1 MRWGTQQLASSPART
16 DLHTGEGTEP
26 LEGRN
31 VARLESEMF
40 FSHALSTTTP
50 DTVESLFRSCVA
62 RRLRGEPTAY
72 ILGQR
77 QFWGFD
83 FTVSPATL
91 IPRPDTET
99 MIDAA
104 LSLYTTDRP
113 PQRILDL
120 GTGSGCILL
129 SLLSEFKEARGVG
142 VDRSPQA
149 LQVARINAHR
159 MRLTERCTFIESDW
173 LDKVDGSERFDLVA
187 SNPPYIP
194 RADLASLEPDVKD
207 FEPAGALDGGED
219 GLQVYRHFASSDKL
233 DRVMAPGAF
242 LLLEVGAGQASQVAE
257 LFHPKRRCIAVKR
270 DLAGVERCLVLQ

>member
-1 MRWGTQQLASSPART
+1 
-16 DLHTGEGTEP
+16 
-26 LEGRN
+26 
-31 VARLESEMF
+31 MF
-40 FSHALSTTTP
+40 FSHATATTAP
-50 DTVESLFRSCVA
+50 DTAESLFKSCVE
-62 RRLRGEPTAY
+62 RRVRGEPTAY

-83 FTVSPATL
+83 FAVSPATL

-99 MIDAA
+99 VIDAA
-104 LSLYTTDRP
+104 LSLHKGDRP

-142 VDRSPQA
+142 VDRSAPA

-159 MRLTERCTFIESDW
+159 MGLAERSTFVESDW
-173 LDKVDGSERFDLVA
+173 LEKVAVAENESFDLVA

-194 RADLASLEPDVKD
+194 HADIAHLDPGVRD
-207 FEPAGALDGGED
+207 FEPTGALDGGED
-219 GLQVYRHFASSDKL
+219 GLQVYRYLANSDKL

-242 LLLEVGAGQASQVAE
+242 LLLEVGAGQASQVVE
-257 LFHPKRRCIAVKR
+257 LFHPKRRCVAIKR
-270 DLAGVERCLVLQ
+270 DFAGVERCLVLQ

>member
-1 MRWGTQQLASSPART
+1 MGVSCTIKLRNTVATHLQPSIPGNLNRAKREELVRWGTQQIASSPART
-16 DLHTGEGTEP
+16 DLHTGEGGTEP

-50 DTVESLFRSCVA
+50 DTVESLF

-99 MIDAA
+99 V
-104 LSLYTTDRP
+104 
-113 PQRILDL
+113 QRTLRSPMR
-120 GTGSGCILL
+120 SGCILL

-207 FEPAGALDGGED
+207 G
-219 GLQVYRHFASSDKL
+219 
-233 DRVMAPGAF
+233 
-242 LLLEVGAGQASQVAE
+242 
-257 LFHPKRRCIAVKR
+257 KRQQWRM
-270 DLAGVERCLVLQ
+270 LTSPVLQF